1 MVGNGLPSLTDTMH
15 SSQTLVSN
23 NFLLKL
29 NRLSYTKVDIVE
41 STDLV
46 FNVDQATTIINNYL
60 NTINE
65 VLSDLVLTEDI
76 INVYEQ
82 RNSLSDIS
90 ICMQETIDNLLILM
104 TSLEKIKSESEA
116 TILLSWNPLSSNP
129 SMATKRP
136 PFFQRLRRRSEI
148 AINIDILHA
157 IVAKVEQAI
166 TGWNS
171 VSNLILNLI
180 ERISVAAEWAELNYN
195 VIGDIETEI
204 NACNLML
211 INYQKPEELLNGE
224 TFKSLSSKIFH
235 FNTIQ
240 NKLKHLQASLEFLP
254 LRLDMFERKAN
265 KFYTQAVQDLKQKYD
280 NLIQRRNGLTSK
292 IAYASTIFG
301 SGIWL
306 KVLESICLEA
316 NQLLVLTERSFST
329 DGDQVKEL
337 VSCFD
342 ILDRASNENILPIHL
357 LEQKQDLD
365 SRWILVKGKLSTIY
379 EAINNTSTIL
389 PVESFEE
396 NSLQPAV
403 GPVSQGLVTLGSD
416 SSFNS
421 THSPSNSLF
430 SDKIFSPGHSCKT
443 SANSI
448 LSSGGFVSFTSKSS
462 LNSNDQDLALNQS
475 KESCNPNFS
484 SFHTAHASI
493 DGNQQPDKTPPVSS
507 KSFDSLTNSQ
517 LDDLK
522 SDNNLPSALNTKKPF
537 YGHNRSRC
545 RNKGMFES
553 ITIPFL
559 YESFVES
566 YASTRLDIKSA
577 PMVAIDASSA
587 SGVNSQGLSS
597 SYLNSSAALHNII
610 PKKDRVKCDFL
621 ATKSKKI
628 SNFLETSVLVLTTGS
643 QQFQRN
649 ETPTSG
655 IITENSLAVKNHIL
669 SDSETIRPSSPVP
682 TDPPLIQ
689 NGRPL
694 YFRSS
699 FIFRLGIPSFILIP
713 GVSNFRIANSQFSS
727 ANYTTNISSNQC
739 RPKSQSKA
747 SEDFSTFIA
756 FFVKIAPSILS
767 LLLSQTLQNTT
778 VTNTP
783 NGYFNY
789 QSSEKHFSELV
800 FRKDKIIEVSC

>member
-1 MVGNGLPSLTDTMH
+1 MVGNGLPSLADTMC

-60 NTINE
+60 NTTNE
-65 VLSDLVLTEDI
+65 VLSNLVFTEHI

-82 RNSLSDIS
+82 RTSLSDIS
-90 ICMQETIDNLLILM
+90 TCMQETIDHLLMLM
-104 TSLEKIKSESEA
+104 TSLENIKIESEA
-116 TILLSWNPLSSNP
+116 TILLSCNPLSSN
-129 SMATKRP
+129 SSIATKRP

-148 AINIDILHA
+148 AFNIDILHL

-166 TGWNS
+166 ARWNS
-171 VSNLILNLI
+171 VSNLILNFI

-195 VIGDIETEI
+195 VMGDIETEI
-204 NACNLML
+204 NACNSML
-211 INYQKPEELLNGE
+211 IKYQKPEEWLYGE

-235 FNTIQ
+235 FNMIQ

-265 KFYTQAVQDLKQKYD
+265 KFYTQEVQDLKQKYD

-292 IAYASTIFG
+292 ITYASTVFG
-301 SGIWL
+301 SEIWL

-316 NQLLVLTERSFST
+316 NQLLVLTERSFCT

-342 ILDRASNENILPIHL
+342 ILDRASNENLLPIHL
-357 LEQKQDLD
+357 LEQKQDLE
-365 SRWILVKGKLSTIY
+365 SRWILVKEKLSAVY
-379 EAINNTSTIL
+379 KAVKNTSTIL
-389 PVESFEE
+389 PVEPFEE
-396 NSLQPAV
+396 ISLQPTI
-403 GPVSQGLVTLGSD
+403 GPVSQGFVTLASG

-448 LSSGGFVSFTSKSS
+448 LSSGGFVSFTSKGTLS
-462 LNSNDQDLALNQS
+462 LNDQDIALNSS
-475 KESCNPNFS
+475 KECYNPNFS

-493 DGNQQPDKTPPVSS
+493 DGNQQQDTTPPVSS
-507 KSFDSLTNSQ
+507 KSFDSLTDSQ

-522 SDNNLPSALNTKKPF
+522 SDNSSSVLNTKKLF

-545 RNKGMFES
+545 RNKGMFAS

-559 YESFVES
+559 YEFFVES

-587 SGVNSQGLSS
+587 SGVNIQGLSS
-597 SYLNSSAALHNII
+597 SHLNSSTSLHNII
-610 PKKDRVKCDFL
+610 PKKDLVKCDFL
-621 ATKSKKI
+621 ATNSKKI
-628 SNFLETSVLVLTTGS
+628 SNSRETSVLVLATES
-643 QQFQRN
+643 QWFQRN
-649 ETPTSG
+649 VATTSG
-655 IITENSLAVKNHIL
+655 IVTENSLAVRNHIL
-669 SDSETIRPSSPVP
+669 SDPETIRPRSSVP

-694 YFRSS
+694 YFRPSS
-699 FIFRLGIPSFILIP
+699 IFRRGIPSFILIFA
-713 GVSNFRIANSQFSS
+713 VSNSRIVNFLSPS
-727 ANYTTNISSNQC
+727 ANHLINLLSNQC
-739 RPKSQSKA
+739 RFKSRSKA
-747 SEDFSTFIA
+747 DEDFTTFLV
-756 FFVKIAPSILS
+756 FFVKIATSILR
-767 LLLSQTLQNTT
+767 LLLSQKLQNTSA
-778 VTNTP
+778 TNTL
-783 NGYFNY
+783 NGYFYY
-789 QSSEKHFSELV
+789 QSSKKHFSELV